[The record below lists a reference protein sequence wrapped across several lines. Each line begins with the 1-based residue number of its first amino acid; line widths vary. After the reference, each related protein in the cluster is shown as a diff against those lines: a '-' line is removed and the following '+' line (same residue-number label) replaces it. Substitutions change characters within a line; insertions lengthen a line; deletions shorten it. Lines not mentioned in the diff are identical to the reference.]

1 MERAETIK
9 RAMGK
14 LCPMPRPLPANV
26 VIPTLVELRIV
37 ARGRT
42 LIEGRPVIRKA
53 PVLVPGLFF

>member
-1 MERAETIK
+1 
-9 RAMGK
+9 
-14 LCPMPRPLPANV
+14 V

-53 PVLVPGLFF
+53 VPAENYIRQY